1 MIYRIYLGEKEKQ
14 TALTEDEKELLMN
27 LSHVYQ
33 TWEKE
38 TLQRGMQLGLQQ
50 GLQAGLQA
58 GRSEERRI
66 LVKTLFQYKF
76 TELDEELSP
85 IVERML
91 N

>member
-1 MIYRIYLGEKEKQ
+1 
-14 TALTEDEKELLMN
+14 
-27 LSHVYQ
+27 
-33 TWEKE
+33 
-38 TLQRGMQLGLQQ
+38 MQLGLQQ